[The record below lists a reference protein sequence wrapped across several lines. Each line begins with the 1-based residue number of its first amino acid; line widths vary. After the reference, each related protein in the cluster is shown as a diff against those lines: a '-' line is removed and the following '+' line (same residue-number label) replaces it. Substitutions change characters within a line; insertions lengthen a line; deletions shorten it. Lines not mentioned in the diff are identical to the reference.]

1 MADRFVL
8 ERIAHGRADRSV
20 RGDRSGR
27 GDKSLLL
34 VLLLL
39 VGVGLAALFSS
50 SYFWAEQLY
59 GDAFRLIRRQAV
71 YVVLGVALAFVASR
85 VSLDRLRGSVLLLLL
100 GGLLSMI
107 LTFVPGLGEEY
118 LGARRWIL
126 LFGYSFQ
133 PSEFIKVI
141 VIFYLAHILSKK
153 EDRLNDALNNIVPP
167 MIVVGLFAAIIY
179 LQNDF
184 STAAFVIGLCLL
196 MLFVARVR
204 FRFFV
209 GLAVVILPLTI
220 ILLLTREH
228 RVLRILAF
236 IDPELDRFGAGYQ
249 VLAARIALENG
260 GAWGAGIG
268 QSLQKYGSLPEPH
281 SDFVFAIIG
290 EEFGFVGILSVVALF
305 AAFAVKGY
313 QIALRATD
321 TFRSLI
327 AFGVTSSIL
336 LQALLNMAV
345 VCGLVPA
352 TGIPLPFFS
361 AGGSSVLMS
370 LLMCGL
376 LVNVARSSDGPIV
389 SASGDADHG

>member
-1 MADRFVL
+1 MVL
-8 ERIAHGRADRSV
+8 F
-20 RGDRSGR
+20 
-27 GDKSLLL
+27 
-34 VLLLL
+34 LL
-39 VGVGLAALFSS
+39 VGVGLAVLFSS

-59 GDAFRLIRRQAV
+59 GDAFRLVRRQAV
-71 YVVLGVALAFVASR
+71 YVVLGIALAFMASR
-85 VSLDRLRGSVLLLLL
+85 VPLDRLRKNVLLLLL
-100 GGLLSMI
+100 GGLLLMI

-133 PSEFIKVI
+133 PSELIKVI

-153 EDRLNDALNNIVPP
+153 EDQLNDTLNSIVPP

-184 STAAFVIGLCLL
+184 STSVFVIGLALL
-196 MLFVARVR
+196 MLYVARVR
-204 FRFFV
+204 FRLFV
-209 GLAVVILPLTI
+209 GLAIVILPLTV

-236 IDPELDRFGAGYQ
+236 IDPELDRFGSGYQ

-260 GAWGAGIG
+260 GAWGVGIG
-268 QSLQKYGSLPEPH
+268 QSLQKFGSLPEPH
-281 SDFVFAIIG
+281 SDFVFAILG
-290 EEFGFVGILSVVALF
+290 EEFGFVGILSVLGLF

-313 QIALRATD
+313 QIALRAPD

-327 AFGVTSSIL
+327 AFGVTSAIL
-336 LQALLNMAV
+336 LQALVNMAV

-376 LVNVARSSDGPIV
+376 LVNVARSIGGTVAPV
-389 SASGDADHG
+389 PGDADHG

>member
-8 ERIAHGRADRSV
+8 ERIVS
-20 RGDRSGR
+20 SR
-27 GDKSLLL
+27 GDKSLLM
-34 VLLLL
+34 VLFLL
-39 VGVGLAALFSS
+39 VGVGLAVLFSS

-59 GDAFRLIRRQAV
+59 GDAFRLVRRQAV
-71 YVVLGVALAFVASR
+71 YVVLGVALAIVASR
-85 VSLDRLRGSVLLLLL
+85 VPLNWLRKNVLLLLI
-100 GGLLSMI
+100 GGLFLMI

-133 PSEFIKVI
+133 PSEFIKV
-141 VIFYLAHILSKK
+141 VVVFYLAHILSTK
-153 EDRLNDALNNIVPP
+153 EERLHDTLNSIVPP
-167 MIVVGLFAAIIY
+167 MIVVGIFSAIIY

-184 STAAFVIGLCLL
+184 STSVFVIGVALL
-196 MLFVARVR
+196 MLYVARVR
-204 FRFFV
+204 FRFFL
-209 GLAVVILPLTI
+209 GLAVVILPLAV

-236 IDPELDRFGAGYQ
+236 IDPEMDRFGSGYQ

-260 GAWGAGIG
+260 GAWGVGIG
-268 QSLQKYGSLPEPH
+268 QSLQKFGSLPEPH
-281 SDFVFAIIG
+281 SDFVFAILG
-290 EEFGFVGILSVVALF
+290 EEFGFIGILAVVGLF
-305 AAFAVKGY
+305 AGFAVKGY
-313 QIALRATD
+313 QIAIRATD
-321 TFRSLI
+321 TFNSLI
-327 AFGVTSSIL
+327 AFGVTSAIT

-376 LVNVARSSDGPIV
+376 LANVARSEGQ
-389 SASGDADHG
+389 SAIPAAGETNRG

>member
-8 ERIAHGRADRSV
+8 ERIAS
-20 RGDRSGR
+20 SR
-27 GDKSLLL
+27 GDKSLLM
-34 VLLLL
+34 VLFLL
-39 VGVGLAALFSS
+39 VGVGLAVLFSS

-59 GDAFRLIRRQAV
+59 GDAFRLVRRQAV
-71 YVVLGVALAFVASR
+71 YVVLGIALAFMASR
-85 VSLDRLRGSVLLLLL
+85 VPLDRLRKNVLLLLL
-100 GGLLSMI
+100 GGLLLMI

-133 PSEFIKVI
+133 PSELIKVI

-153 EDRLNDALNNIVPP
+153 EDQLNDTLNSIVPP

-184 STAAFVIGLCLL
+184 STSVFVIGLALL
-196 MLFVARVR
+196 MLYVARVR
-204 FRFFV
+204 FRLFV
-209 GLAVVILPLTI
+209 GLAIVILPLTV

-236 IDPELDRFGAGYQ
+236 IDPELDRFGSGYQ

-260 GAWGAGIG
+260 GAWGVGIG
-268 QSLQKYGSLPEPH
+268 QSLQKFGSLPEPH
-281 SDFVFAIIG
+281 SDFVFAILG
-290 EEFGFVGILSVVALF
+290 EEFGFVGILSVLGLF

-313 QIALRATD
+313 QIALRAPD

-327 AFGVTSSIL
+327 AFGVTSAIL
-336 LQALLNMAV
+336 LQALVNMAV

-376 LVNVARSSDGPIV
+376 LVNVARSIGGPV
-389 SASGDADHG
+389 APVPGDADHG

>member
-8 ERIAHGRADRSV
+8 QRIAPGRA
-20 RGDRSGR
+20 DRSGR
-27 GDKSLLL
+27 GDRALLS
-34 VLLLL
+34 VLFLL
-39 VGVGLAALFSS
+39 VGVGLAVLFSS

-71 YVVLGVALAFVASR
+71 YVGLGVVLAFVASR
-85 VSLDRLRGSVLLLLL
+85 ISLDRLRGSVRLLLL
-100 GGLLSMI
+100 GGLLIMV

-133 PSEFIKVI
+133 PSEFIKV
-141 VIFYLAHILSKK
+141 VVVFYLAHILSKK
-153 EDRLNDALNNIVPP
+153 EGQLNDTLNSIVPP

-184 STAAFVIGLCLL
+184 STAAFVIGLALL
-196 MLFVARVR
+196 MMFVARVR

-209 GLAVVILPLTI
+209 GLAIVILPLTV

-228 RVLRILAF
+228 RVLRIRAF
-236 IDPELDRFGAGYQ
+236 IDPELDRFGSGYQ

-268 QSLQKYGSLPEPH
+268 RSLQKYGLLPEPH
-281 SDFVFAIIG
+281 SDFVFAIVG
-290 EEFGFVGILSVVALF
+290 EEFGFVGVLSVLGLF
-305 AAFAVKGY
+305 AVFAAKGY
-313 QIALRATD
+313 QIALRAAD

-327 AFGVTSSIL
+327 AFGVTSAIL

-376 LVNVARSSDGPIV
+376 LINVARSIDRPL
-389 SASGDADHG
+389 AAPSGVADHG

>member
-8 ERIAHGRADRSV
+8 ERIAADRADR
-20 RGDRSGR
+20 
-27 GDKSLLL
+27 SLLL
-34 VLLLL
+34 VLFLL
-39 VGVGLAALFSS
+39 VGIGLAALFSS

-71 YVVLGVALAFVASR
+71 YVVLGLALAFVASR
-85 VSLDRLRGSVLLLLL
+85 ISLERLRGNVLLLLL
-100 GGLLSMI
+100 GGLIVMV

-133 PSEFIKVI
+133 PSELIKVI

-153 EDRLNDALNNIVPP
+153 EHQLNDTLNSIVPP
-167 MIVVGLFAAIIY
+167 MIVVGLFSAIIY

-184 STAAFVIGLCLL
+184 STAVFVIGIALL
-196 MLFVARVR
+196 MMFVARVR
-204 FRFFV
+204 FRFVIGFV
-209 GLAVVILPLTI
+209 VVILPLTV

-236 IDPELDRFGAGYQ
+236 IDPELDRFGSGYQ

-281 SDFVFAIIG
+281 SDFVFAIVG
-290 EEFGFVGILSVVALF
+290 EEFGFVGILSVVGLF

-313 QIALRATD
+313 QIALRAAD
-321 TFRSLI
+321 TFASLI
-327 AFGVTSSIL
+327 AFGVTSAIL
-336 LQALLNMAV
+336 LQAMLNMAV

-376 LVNVARSSDGPIV
+376 LVNVARSIDR
-389 SASGDADHG
+389 SAAVPSGDANHG

>member
-8 ERIAHGRADRSV
+8 ERIAPGRA
-20 RGDRSGR
+20 DRSGR
-27 GDKSLLL
+27 GDRALLS
-34 VLLLL
+34 VLFLL
-39 VGVGLAALFSS
+39 VGVGLAVLFSS

-71 YVVLGVALAFVASR
+71 YVGLGVVLALVASR
-85 VSLDRLRGSVLLLLL
+85 ISLERLRGSVRLLLL
-100 GGLLSMI
+100 GGLLIMA

-133 PSEFIKVI
+133 PSEFIKV
-141 VIFYLAHILSKK
+141 VVVFYLAHILSKK
-153 EDRLNDALNNIVPP
+153 EGQLNDTLNSIVPP

-184 STAAFVIGLCLL
+184 STAAFVIGLALL
-196 MLFVARVR
+196 MMFVARVR

-209 GLAVVILPLTI
+209 GLAIVILPLTV

-236 IDPELDRFGAGYQ
+236 IDPELDRFGSGYQ

-268 QSLQKYGSLPEPH
+268 RSLQKYGSLPEPH
-281 SDFVFAIIG
+281 SDFVFAIVG
-290 EEFGFVGILSVVALF
+290 EEFGFVGVLSVLGLF
-305 AAFAVKGY
+305 TAFAVKGY
-313 QIALRATD
+313 QTALRAAD

-327 AFGVTSSIL
+327 AFGVTSAIL

-376 LVNVARSSDGPIV
+376 LINVARSNDRSL
-389 SASGDADHG
+389 AAQSGDANHG